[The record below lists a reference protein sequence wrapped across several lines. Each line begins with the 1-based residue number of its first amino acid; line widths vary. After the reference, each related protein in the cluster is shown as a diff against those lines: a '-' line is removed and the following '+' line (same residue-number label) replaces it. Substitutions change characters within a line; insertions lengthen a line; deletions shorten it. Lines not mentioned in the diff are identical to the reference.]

1 MNKNTK
7 KIIVGMTV
15 IVLIMLITSISYG
28 IASKRQKNRISELE
42 ETVKAQEILLKEQD
56 IMLNEQSIILTDT
69 AASLEEKEQELNTCQ
84 ENLKKKLNKTSSYR
98 LTSYYPAETSNHTG
112 SGLETKDF
120 QVNEK
125 GWYTYQGKLVLA
137 GATVYLKS
145 RYGEKI
151 GKHYFRYYDNVLVEI
166 DGIQYDG
173 IILDS
178 CGACSYVQENRL
190 DLFVRDK
197 DSVIDRGYKGKNM
210 IKVVYK

>member
-1 MNKNTK
+1 MPRK
-7 KIIVGMTV
+7 
-15 IVLIMLITSISYG
+15 
-28 IASKRQKNRISELE
+28 
-42 ETVKAQEILLKEQD
+42 
-56 IMLNEQSIILTDT
+56 
-69 AASLEEKEQELNTCQ
+69 
-84 ENLKKKLNKTSSYR
+84 LKKKLDKTSNYR

-137 GATVYLKS
+137 GATVYLKN
-145 RYGEKI
+145 RYGEKTN
-151 GKHYFRYYDNVLVEI
+151 KHYFRYYDNVLVEI
-166 DGIQYDG
+166 DGIQYEG

-197 DSVIDRGYKGKNM
+197 NSVIDRGYKGKNM
-210 IKVVYK
+210 VKVVYK

>member
-1 MNKNTK
+1 MNKSTK
-7 KIIVGMTV
+7 KVIIGMTV
-15 IVLIMLITSISYG
+15 IVFIMLITSISYG
-28 IASKRQKNRISELE
+28 ITSKKQKDRISELE
-42 ETVKAQEILLKEQD
+42 KTVKTQEVLLKEQD
-56 IMLNEQSIILTDT
+56 VMLDEQSIILIDT
-69 AASLEEKEQELNTCQ
+69 TASLKEKEQELNICQ
-84 ENLKKKLNKTSSYR
+84 ENLKKLDKTFSYR

-145 RYGEKI
+145 RYGEKTD
-151 GKHYFRYYDNVLVEI
+151 KHYFRYYDNVLIEI
-166 DGIQYDG
+166 DGIKYEG
-173 IILDS
+173 VILDS